1 MSSSSNGI
9 PSFHINGME
18 GGVVGSSL
26 MGFLCNLPSKGKKI
40 LDHLSISRALYIIF
54 MDYAEVYF
62 FAVCSMHIIIH
73 LD

>member
-26 MGFLCNLPSKGKKI
+26 MGFLCNLPSKGKKKSLI
-40 LDHLSISRALYIIF
+40 IYQFHVLFTSFSWIMLRSTSLLS
-54 MDYAEVYF
+54 
-62 FAVCSMHIIIH
+62 AVCIS
-73 LD
+73 